1 MVIILKMIYD
11 ELDERWD
18 ENGYDKENDTDLE
31 TEFTA
36 LFDDKKQGNKY
47 IVRGY
52 HRLWTGTYEVVN
64 PRIYDSIK
72 DAIIDSQDG
81 FGICYTQVYEE
92 KYGKLYFN
100 TIHHDGTNR
109 QEILQVSKNGMKLNH
124 DKFNIIGRLL
134 KRRDAT
140 KNVCLIKRLQ
150 KEEK

>member
-1 MVIILKMIYD
+1 MIMIYD

-18 ENGYDKENDTDLE
+18 ENGYDKENDIDLE
-31 TEFTA
+31 TEFTI

-52 HRLWTGTYEVVN
+52 QKLWTGTYHGHN

-81 FGICYTQVYEE
+81 FGICYTQVFEE

-109 QEILQVSKNGMKLNH
+109 QEILQLTKEGEKLRHNRF
-124 DKFNIIGRLL
+124 DIVERLL
-134 KRRDAT
+134 KRHNTTR
-140 KNVCLIKRLQ
+140 NVCLTKRLQ
-150 KEEK
+150 GEMNDEL